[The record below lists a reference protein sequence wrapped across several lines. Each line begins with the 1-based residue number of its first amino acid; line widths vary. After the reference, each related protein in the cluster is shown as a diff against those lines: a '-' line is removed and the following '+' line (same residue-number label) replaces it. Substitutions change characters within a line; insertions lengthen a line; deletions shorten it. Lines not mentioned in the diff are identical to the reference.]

1 MMRAHTIIA
10 NPVEEAHRPEPSRN
24 SSAETMSSF
33 LRPNRSDS
41 APIDSAPAHEP
52 ISTEE
57 VMKPVWE
64 TLRPKSDSISGEA
77 PEIMPVSKPNSMPP
91 SAPKVKMNALLSGKR
106 VEKPRDSAA
115 SRSSIAFAAAFVAAS
130 ATPATP
136 VSMVSIAVAAAPV
149 APVSCAADAVCFDTG
164 DAVVVIALSFRR

>member
-1 MMRAHTIIA
+1 
-10 NPVEEAHRPEPSRN
+10 
-24 SSAETMSSF
+24 
-33 LRPNRSDS
+33 
-41 APIDSAPAHEP
+41 
-52 ISTEE
+52 
-57 VMKPVWE
+57 
-64 TLRPKSDSISGEA
+64 
-77 PEIMPVSKPNSMPP
+77 MPVSKPNSMPP

-115 SRSSIAFAAAFVAAS
+115 SRSSSVLAAAFVASS

-164 DAVVVIALSFRR
+164 DAVVVVIALSFRR

>member
-1 MMRAHTIIA
+1 
-10 NPVEEAHRPEPSRN
+10 
-24 SSAETMSSF
+24 MSSF

-41 APIDSAPAHEP
+41 APIDNAPAHEP

-57 VMKPVWE
+57 VVKPVWE

-115 SRSSIAFAAAFVAAS
+115 SRSSIALAAAFVAAS
-130 ATPATP
+130 ATPAML
-136 VSMVSIAVAAAPV
+136 VSMVPVVSIAWAAAPV
-149 APVSCAADAVCFDTG
+149 ALVSCAADAVCFDTG
-164 DAVVVIALSFRR
+164 DAVVVVIALSFRR